1 MEKNDLED
9 METELLLEAIYKRY
23 GHDFRDYSV
32 ASITRRIRHAQK
44 KYGYSTISD
53 MIPGVL
59 HDESFFEMLLAD
71 FSITVTRMFRYPP
84 AYRALREKVIPVLR
98 TYPFFKVWHAGCATG
113 EEVYSLAILLEEEGL
128 YERCTIFATDFND
141 NALEQARTGIYP
153 LDNIKDYTAN
163 YQRSG
168 GLESFSKYYHAEY
181 GNMIINNRLKRNV
194 TFANHNLVTDGVFTE
209 VHLVFCR
216 NVLIY
221 FNTSLKNRV
230 LKLFTESLVRG
241 GFLCLGSKES
251 LMFTDEFEAYKVTD
265 KEGKVYQKVVDTQ

>member
-194 TFANHNLVTDGVFTE
+194 TFANHNLVTASAEEPPQRLCPAFCVQVPPRE
-209 VHLVFCR
+209 VEPGLGKTIALAGGQGPLEFLSRGDV
-216 NVLIY
+216 
-221 FNTSLKNRV
+221 SSKNAGR
-230 LKLFTESLVRG
+230 
-241 GFLCLGSKES
+241 
-251 LMFTDEFEAYKVTD
+251 
-265 KEGKVYQKVVDTQ
+265 Q